1 MSTLTAIVTA
11 INDFVWGPPMLVL
24 ILGTGLFLQMR
35 LKLMPVMRIGT
46 GFRMIW
52 RGRKPAA
59 GAAGEISPYA
69 ALMTALAATVGIGN
83 IAGVA
88 TAIAIGGPGA
98 LFWMWITALVGM
110 ATKYAEVLLAVHYR
124 ETDDRG
130 EQTGGPMY
138 AIKNGLG
145 RNWRWLGA
153 AFAIFGGIAGFGIGN
168 MVQANSIAD
177 VLRSGFGVSPWVS
190 GVVMTALTGFVLLGG
205 VKRIGAV
212 AEKLVPF
219 MCVGYVAVS
228 LLVLGLYADQIPAAF
243 GLILHHAFNPTAATG
258 GFVGAGVMMALR
270 YGVARGIFSNE
281 AGLGTAGIAQAA
293 GRTRHAA
300 ESGLIGMMGTF
311 IDTIIVCT
319 MTGLVLIV
327 TGAWQS
333 GLKGAVLSSAAFET
347 ALPGFGATFLA
358 VAVVVFAYTT
368 ILGWAYYGEK
378 CWAYLVGTKSEKPYR
393 LAWTAFVLVGAVTQL
408 DFVWLVSDTLNAF
421 MAFPNL
427 VSLVLLSPVVAKV
440 TKDYFDRQAAPQ
452 AVPQVLA
459 GEAQ

>member
-1 MSTLTAIVTA
+1 LETLTAAVTA

-24 ILGTGLFLQMR
+24 ILGTGLFLQLR
-35 LKLMPVMRIGT
+35 LKLMPVLRIGT
-46 GFRMIW
+46 GLRMVW
-52 RGRKPAA
+52 KGRHPEA
-59 GAAGEISPYA
+59 GAKGDISPYA
-69 ALMTALAATVGIGN
+69 ALMTALAATVGTGN

-98 LFWMWITALVGM
+98 LFWMWMTALVGM
-110 ATKYAEVLLAVHYR
+110 ATKYAEVLLAVHFR
-124 ETDDRG
+124 ETDDHG
-130 EQTGGPMY
+130 EQVGGPMY

-145 RNWRWLGA
+145 RHWRWLGT
-153 AFAIFGGIAGFGIGN
+153 AFAVFGGIAGFGIGN
-168 MVQANSIAD
+168 MVQSNSIAGA
-177 VLRSGFGVSPWVS
+177 LHSGFGISPWAT
-190 GVVMTALTGFVLLGG
+190 GVVLMVLTGFVLLGG

-219 MCVGYVAVS
+219 MCVGYVVAA
-228 LLVLGLYADQIPAAF
+228 LTVLGLYADQIPAAF
-243 GLILHHAFNPTAATG
+243 GLIFHHAFNPVAAGG
-258 GFVGAGVMMALR
+258 GFAGATIMLAMR

-293 GRTRHAA
+293 GQTRHAA

-327 TGAWQS
+327 TGVWSS
-333 GLKGAVLSSAAFET
+333 GTKGAALTASAFGAAF
-347 ALPGFGATFLA
+347 PGAGEGI
-358 VAVVVFAYTT
+358 VAIAITIFAFTT

-378 CWAYLVGTKSEKPYR
+378 CWEYLVGTVSEKPYR
-393 LAWTAFVLVGAVTQL
+393 LLWTAFVLVGAVTQL

-427 VSLVLLSPVVAKV
+427 VSLVLLSPVVAQI
-440 TKDYFDRQAAPQ
+440 TNDYFRRRATGARHGQAS
-452 AVPQVLA
+452 LA
-459 GEAQ
+459 